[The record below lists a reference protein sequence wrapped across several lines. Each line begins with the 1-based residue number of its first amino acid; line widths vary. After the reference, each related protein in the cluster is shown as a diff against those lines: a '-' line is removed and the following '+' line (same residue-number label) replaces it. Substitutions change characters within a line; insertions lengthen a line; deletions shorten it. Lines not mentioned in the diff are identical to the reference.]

1 MHLSECESEQEAVSQ
16 MPSPSVSS
24 RTYDILVF
32 ICDTWNT
39 VLAGFVLLIF
49 TKEYHFLFIDMC
61 HAHVDF
67 TLWLEFSTLL

>member
-32 ICDTWNT
+32 ICDT
-39 VLAGFVLLIF
+39 
-49 TKEYHFLFIDMC
+49 
-61 HAHVDF
+61 
-67 TLWLEFSTLL
+67 